1 MNGLAK
7 GMDLDLDLEELS
19 ALLKEDP
26 LIKDR
31 IIEVL
36 KMNPYDRRL
45 VLNNWLEQL
54 RIRRAPENLQHALS
68 ALFDNEMAEK
78 VLTMIR

>member
-1 MNGLAK
+1 MNITGDHKLT
-7 GMDLDLDLEELS
+7 LEEITLMI
-19 ALLKEDP
+19 KEDP

-54 RIRRAPENLQHALS
+54 RIRRAPENLQNALS
-68 ALFDNEMAEK
+68 ALFDNAIAK
-78 VLTMIR
+78 KILAMINKQE

>member
-1 MNGLAK
+1 MNITGDHKLT
-7 GMDLDLDLEELS
+7 LEEITLMI
-19 ALLKEDP
+19 KEDP

-54 RIRRAPENLQHALS
+54 RLRRAPENLQNALS

>member
-1 MNGLAK
+1 MDP
-7 GMDLDLDLEELS
+7 DLDFEELS

-36 KMNPYDRRL
+36 KMNSYDRRL

-54 RIRRAPENLQHALS
+54 RLRRAPENLQHALS

>member
-36 KMNPYDRRL
+36 KMNSYDRRL

-54 RIRRAPENLQHALS
+54 RLRRAPENLQNALS
-68 ALFDNEMAEK
+68 ALFDNAIAKM
-78 VLTMIR
+78 VLKMIR

>member
-1 MNGLAK
+1 
-7 GMDLDLDLEELS
+7 MDPDLDLEELS

-54 RIRRAPENLQHALS
+54 RIRRAPENLQNALS
-68 ALFDNEMAEK
+68 ALFDNAIAK
-78 VLTMIR
+78 KILAMINKQE

>member
-1 MNGLAK
+1 
-7 GMDLDLDLEELS
+7 MDPDLDLEELS

-68 ALFDNEMAEK
+68 TLFDNAIAK
-78 VLTMIR
+78 KILAMINKQE